1 MTRLESRFG
10 NAVRVDLVYFY
21 DILKDEFQV
30 VVERRSH
37 TLGHAR
43 VYLYDEVDLLYSGL
57 HPQRTHVV
65 VRLLQN

>member
-37 TLGHAR
+37 TFGHAR

>member
-43 VYLYDEVDLLYSGL
+43 VYLYDEVDLLYS
-57 HPQRTHVV
+57 
-65 VRLLQN
+65 